1 MTASRLII
9 VPNGAG
15 TSAFRVVVDVA
26 PRLDPAITITY
37 QAMIPNN
44 SPIFEIASSGKVTE
58 LIELL
63 EKGTGSL
70 TDHDEQGRSLLNVS
84 LCNLIMGNPNTELVR
99 I

>member
-15 TSAFRVVVDVA
+15 ISAFRVVVDVA

-84 LCNLIMGNPNTELVR
+84 LCNLIMENPNTELVR